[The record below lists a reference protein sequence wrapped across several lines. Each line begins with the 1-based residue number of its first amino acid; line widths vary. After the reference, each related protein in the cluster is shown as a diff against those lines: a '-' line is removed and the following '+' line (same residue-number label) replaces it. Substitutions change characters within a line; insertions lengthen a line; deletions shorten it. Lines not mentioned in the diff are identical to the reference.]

1 MITIYGKYT
10 NAIVYT
16 TNNEEYAIDDY
27 ARKQIQMICNHPS
40 SVGSKIRIMPDVHP
54 GKVGTIGLTM
64 TIGDSLLPSLVGV
77 DIGCG
82 MTIAKI
88 KAKNIEYQKLDTVI
102 REHVPSGG
110 KVRKTAHKFSHTI
123 DLSKLHCYKAINEP
137 KANLSIGT
145 LGGGN
150 HFIEV
155 DKDAD
160 NAFYLVIHSGS
171 RHLGMEVTE
180 YYLKEGQK
188 ISQMKKQGHAP
199 YEMTCLE
206 GDLLQSYFHDLAITQ
221 DFARI
226 NREAM
231 IDEIVR
237 GMKWRILDSYTC
249 IHNYVDFS
257 GELPIL
263 RKGAIRANSDE
274 KVIIPINMRD
284 GIILGTGLGN
294 EDWNCSAPHGSGR
307 IYKRSEVKEH
317 HTVSEFKAAMKG
329 IHSICVNK
337 DTLDESPFAYRKI
350 EDIVDVIGET
360 IIIDNIIKPTYNFK
374 AGGIN

>member
-10 NAIVYT
+10 NAVVYT
-16 TNNEEYAIDDY
+16 TSNEEYAIDDY
-27 ARKQIQMICNHPS
+27 ARKQLQMICDHPS
-40 SVGSKIRIMPDVHP
+40 AEGSKIRVMPDVHP

-64 TIGDSLLPSLVGV
+64 SVGDSLLPSLVGV

-88 KAKNIEYQKLDTVI
+88 KAKNMECQKLDRII
-102 REHVPSGG
+102 RENVPSGG
-110 KVRKTAHKFSHTI
+110 KIRKTAHKLSRTI
-123 DLSKLHCYKAINEP
+123 DLSRLYCYKAIDVA
-137 KANLSIGT
+137 KADLSIGT

-155 DKDAD
+155 DKDEED
-160 NAFYLVIHSGS
+160 SLYLVIHSGS

-180 YYLKEGQK
+180 YYLKEGQRV
-188 ISQMKKQGHAP
+188 SQMKKQGHAP
-199 YEMTCLE
+199 YEMTCLDGE
-206 GDLLQSYFHDLAITQ
+206 LLEAYFHDLAITQ
-221 DFARI
+221 DYARL

-237 GMKWRILDSYTC
+237 GMKWRVLDSYTC
-249 IHNYVDFS
+249 IHNYIDFS

-263 RKGAIRANSDE
+263 RKGAIRANEGE

-294 EDWNCSAPHGSGR
+294 VDWNCSAPHGSGR

-317 HTVSEFKAAMKG
+317 HTLTEFKKEMEG
-329 IHSICVNK
+329 IYSICVNK
-337 DTLDESPFAYRKI
+337 DTLDEAPFAYRRI
-350 EDIVDVIGET
+350 EDILDVIGET
-360 IIIDNIIKPTYNFK
+360 VMVDKIIKPIYNFK
-374 AGGIN
+374 AGGK